1 LPLSFVNYAQD
12 NLYPW
17 IQPPNAFSVH
27 AIYSQIAMEQQIAT
41 HLQAYE
47 DASVKYLLT
56 RTRTRLAPQLAA
68 VGVKKVWSDLTVTI
82 YSLPD
87 PRPFFS
93 TDSSSCTVSSAS
105 FTEAKVNCPTSGS
118 TLVRSEQSMKGW
130 TVTVNG
136 HPAPITTVDTVYQ
149 QIEVPQGTSTVEFT
163 FLPPHERLAV
173 ILGLAALLALSAAAL
188 DERIDVLSFFR
199 RGRRERP
206 RFSRPDI
213 DEDVSSSDSGLFGD
227 DSR

>member
-1 LPLSFVNYAQD
+1 
-12 NLYPW
+12 
-17 IQPPNAFSVH
+17 
-27 AIYSQIAMEQQIAT
+27 
-41 HLQAYE
+41 
-47 DASVKYLLT
+47 
-56 RTRTRLAPQLAA
+56 LAA

-93 TDSSSCTVSSAS
+93 TASSSCTVSSAS
-105 FTEAKVNCPTSGS
+105 FTKAQVNCPAGGS
-118 TLVRSEQSMKGW
+118 TLLRTEESMKGW

-136 HPAPITTVDTVYQ
+136 HPTAITTVDTVYQ
-149 QIEVPQGTSTVEFT
+149 QIKVPQGASVVEFK

-173 ILGLAALLALSAAAL
+173 FVGLAALLILIAAAL

-206 RFSRPDI
+206 RFSRPDN
-213 DEDVSSSDSGLFGD
+213 DGNVSSSESGLFGD
-227 DSR
+227 DSREAI